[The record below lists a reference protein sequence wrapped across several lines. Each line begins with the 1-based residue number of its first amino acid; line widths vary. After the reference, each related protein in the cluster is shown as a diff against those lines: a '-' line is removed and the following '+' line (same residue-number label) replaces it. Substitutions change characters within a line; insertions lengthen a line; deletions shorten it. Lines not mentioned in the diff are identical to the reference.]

1 MPIVLSAICT
11 QSCVYQSQ
19 RGTMSK
25 LNLEIFPPSTADVNS
40 VFSEIERKYRWKA
53 ATPETVAD
61 MEREAARL
69 IRRLIT
75 TKVTFVK

>member
-1 MPIVLSAICT
+1 
-11 QSCVYQSQ
+11 
-19 RGTMSK
+19 MSK

-75 TKVTFVK
+75 TKVTFMK

>member
-1 MPIVLSAICT
+1 MPIAVSVMCA
-11 QSCVYQSQ
+11 QSNVQQSP

>member
-1 MPIVLSAICT
+1 
-11 QSCVYQSQ
+11 
-19 RGTMSK
+19 MSK

-40 VFSEIERKYRWKA
+40 VFSEIEHKYRWKA

>member
-1 MPIVLSAICT
+1 
-11 QSCVYQSQ
+11 
-19 RGTMSK
+19 MSK

-40 VFSEIERKYRWKA
+40 VFSEMERKYQWKA

-75 TKVTFVK
+75 TKVTFVT

>member
-1 MPIVLSAICT
+1 MA
-11 QSCVYQSQ
+11 
-19 RGTMSK
+19 R
-25 LNLEIFPPSTADVNS
+25 LNVEIIEPLNADVNA
-40 VFSEIERKYRWKA
+40 VLAEIERKYRGKV
-53 ATPETVAD
+53 ATKETIAD

>member
-1 MPIVLSAICT
+1 MSIVVSAISA
-11 QSCVYQSQ
+11 QSNVQQSP